1 MAILKAENIDKTYSN
16 SFIDKIHLEKKNLV
30 LNGISLEVSKGDSI
44 CIMGKSGCGKTTLL
58 KILGTIDKATH
69 GNVIYNG
76 INIRKYGDTEISE
89 LRRKNIGFV
98 FQDYNLFDS
107 LSVEENILIPMIL
120 EHTSVAEMKRR
131 LYENAELLGIKSI
144 LRKYPYEISG
154 GEKQRTAIARA
165 LVNNPQIILADEPTG
180 NLDTVSAK
188 IVMEYFTEI
197 NSQKKK
203 AVVIVT
209 HDPVVASYAKKI
221 FFIKD
226 GKIIKQI
233 ENNSK
238 QQESIHTISNTML
251 DL

>member
-1 MAILKAENIDKTYSN
+1 
-16 SFIDKIHLEKKNLV
+16 
-30 LNGISLEVSKGDSI
+30 
-44 CIMGKSGCGKTTLL
+44 
-58 KILGTIDKATH
+58 
-69 GNVIYNG
+69 
-76 INIRKYGDTEISE
+76 
-89 LRRKNIGFV
+89 
-98 FQDYNLFDS
+98 
-107 LSVEENILIPMIL
+107 
-120 EHTSVAEMKRR
+120 MK
-131 LYENAELLGIKSI
+131 
-144 LRKYPYEISG
+144 KYPYEISG

-188 IVMEYFTEI
+188 IIMEYFAEI
-197 NSQKKK
+197 NYQKKK

-233 ENNSK
+233 ENTSK
-238 QQESIHTISNTML
+238 QQESIHIISNTML

>member
-1 MAILKAENIDKTYSN
+1 M
-16 SFIDKIHLEKKNLV
+16 
-30 LNGISLEVSKGDSI
+30 
-44 CIMGKSGCGKTTLL
+44 
-58 KILGTIDKATH
+58 
-69 GNVIYNG
+69 
-76 INIRKYGDTEISE
+76 SE

-107 LSVEENILIPMIL
+107 LSVEENIIVPMIL
-120 EHTSVAEMKRR
+120 EHTSAAEMRRR
-131 LYENAELLGIKSI
+131 LNENAELLGIKGI
-144 LRKYPYEISG
+144 LKKYPYEISG

-188 IVMEYFTEI
+188 IIMEYFAEI
-197 NSQKKK
+197 NYQKKK

-233 ENNSK
+233 ENTSK
-238 QQESIHTISNTML
+238 QQESIHIISNTML